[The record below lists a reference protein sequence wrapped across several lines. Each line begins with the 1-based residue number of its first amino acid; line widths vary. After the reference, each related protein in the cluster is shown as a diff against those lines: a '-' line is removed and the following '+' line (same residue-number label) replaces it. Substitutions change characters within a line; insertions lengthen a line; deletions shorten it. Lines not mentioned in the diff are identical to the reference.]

1 MGIYRRA
8 SLGVLLAAL
17 PLAALAQDQAA
28 PDAAG
33 RGVGRGGRG
42 GAAITVWAPKPD
54 KAPYVAPNTPHVK
67 VADLLKKHARQQTW
81 AETVVRDAGGLTGR
95 YVQMAPGDKTRTQFY
110 VDSSMFFIVE
120 AGQMRVTLQG
130 QEPFTASKG
139 FIVQVP
145 ARVQYAMEA
154 VGDAPALRFEV
165 THTRALPFYPES
177 ETPVAVKGFTYQ
189 KVTLQGAPGTYG
201 TTKPYLDFQKEI
213 VDGGGRSPGGFV
225 RDGETAANITRAPGA
240 PTPPPSQLGHFHD
253 GTSEFWFIMEG
264 NVEFQIEGEPFIRAT
279 QGDIVYA
286 PAGRWHRSGHAGDQ
300 MDTRISIH
308 PIAAAANSLQVG
320 GGGE

>member
-1 MGIYRRA
+1 MGIFKKV
-8 SLGVLLAAL
+8 SLGVLLATL

-28 PDAAG
+28 SAAA
-33 RGVGRGGRG
+33 GRGGRG
-42 GAAITVWAPKPD
+42 GATISVWAPKPD
-54 KAPYVAPNTPHVK
+54 KAPYLAPNKPHVK
-67 VADLLKKHARQQTW
+67 VADLVKKHARQQAW
-81 AETVVRDAGGLTGR
+81 AEIVVRDAGGLTGR
-95 YVQMAPGDKTRTQFY
+95 YIQMAPGDKTRTQLY

-120 AGQMRVTLQG
+120 AGQLRVTLQG

-177 ETPVAVKGFTYQ
+177 EIPLAVKGFTYQ
-189 KVTLQGAPGTYG
+189 KVTLQGAPGSYG

-213 VDGGGRSPGGFV
+213 IDANGRSPGGFV

-264 NVEFQIEGEPFIRAT
+264 NVEFQIEGVPFISAT

-286 PAGRWHRSGHAGDQ
+286 PAGRWHRSGHAGEQ

-308 PIAAAANSLQVG
+308 PVAAAANSLQVG
-320 GGGE
+320 GGGD

>member
-1 MGIYRRA
+1 MGICRII
-8 SLGVLLAAL
+8 SFSVLLAAL

-28 PDAAG
+28 PAAAG
-33 RGVGRGGRG
+33 RGAGRG

-54 KAPYVAPNTPHVK
+54 VAPYVAPNKPHVK
-67 VADLLKKHARQQTW
+67 VADLIKSHARQAAW
-81 AETVVRDAGGLTGR
+81 SETVVRDATGLTAR
-95 YVQMAPGDKTRTQFY
+95 YIQIAPGEKTRTQFY
-110 VDSSMFFIVE
+110 VDASMFFIVE

-130 QEPFTASKG
+130 QEPFTAGKG

-213 VDGGGRSPGGFV
+213 IDGGGRSPGGFI

-264 NVEFQIEGEPFIRAT
+264 NVEFQIEGVPFISAT

-286 PAGRWHRSGHAGDQ
+286 PAGRWHRSGHAGTQ

-308 PIAAAANSLQVG
+308 PIATAANSLQVG
-320 GGGE
+320 GGGGE

>member
-1 MGIYRRA
+1 MGIFRRT

-28 PDAAG
+28 PAAA
-33 RGVGRGGRG
+33 GRGGRG
-42 GAAITVWAPKPD
+42 GVTITAWAPKPN
-54 KAPYVAPNTPHVK
+54 KAPYLAPNKPHVK
-67 VADLLKKHARQQTW
+67 VADLIKAHAKQQAW
-81 AETVVRDAGGLTGR
+81 AQTVVRDAGGLTGR
-95 YVQMAPGDKTRTQFY
+95 YIQMAPGTATKTQFY
-110 VDSSMFFIVE
+110 VDASMFFIVE

-145 ARVQYAMEA
+145 ARVQYSMEA
-154 VGDAPALRFEV
+154 VGDTPALRFEV

-177 ETPVAVKGFTYQ
+177 ETPMAVKGFIYQ
-189 KVTLQGAPGTYG
+189 KVTLQGAPGSYG

-213 VDGGGRSPGGFV
+213 IDGGGRSPGGFV

-264 NVEFQIEGEPFIRAT
+264 NVEFQIEGVPFISAH

-286 PAGRWHRSGHAGDQ
+286 PAGRWHRSGHAGEQ

-308 PIAAAANSLQVG
+308 PIATAANSLQVG
-320 GGGE
+320 GGGGE

>member
-1 MGIYRRA
+1 MAIFKRMSVA
-8 SLGVLLAAL
+8 ALLAAL

-28 PDAAG
+28 PAAA
-33 RGVGRGGRG
+33 GRGGRG
-42 GAAITVWAPKPD
+42 GATITVWAPKPD
-54 KAPYVAPNTPHVK
+54 MAPFIAPNKPHVK
-67 VADLLKKHARQQTW
+67 VADLVKSHARQPAW
-81 AETVVRDAGGLTGR
+81 AQTVVRDATGLTAR
-95 YVQMAPGDKTRTQFY
+95 YIQMAPGEKTRTQFY
-110 VDSSMFFIVE
+110 VDSSMFFIVQ

-130 QEPFTASKG
+130 QEPFTAAKG

-189 KVTLQGAPGTYG
+189 KVTLQGAPGAYG

-213 VDGGGRSPGGFV
+213 IEGGGRSPGGFI

-264 NVEFQIEGEPFIRAT
+264 NVEFQIEGVPFISAT

-308 PIAAAANSLQVG
+308 PIATAANSLQVG
-320 GGGE
+320 GGGGE